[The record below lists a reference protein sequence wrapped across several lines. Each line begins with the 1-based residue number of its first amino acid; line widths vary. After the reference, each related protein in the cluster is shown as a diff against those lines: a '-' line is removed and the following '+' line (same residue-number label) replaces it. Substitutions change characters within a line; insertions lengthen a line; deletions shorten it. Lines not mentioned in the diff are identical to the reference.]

1 MVNLHIKTTAGK
13 KFEVDMALD
22 STVLQ
27 CKEALVASTEVAA
40 ALQRLIYKGKVL
52 KDDLTLESYG
62 TTTPPPSLTPPKRL
76 G

>member
-1 MVNLHIKTTAGK
+1 MVNLHVKTTAGK
-13 KFEVDMALD
+13 KLEVDVPLE

-27 CKEALVASTEVAA
+27 CKEALVASTEVPA

-62 TTTPPPSLTPPKRL
+62 TATPRQFNTT
-76 G
+76 